1 MENSSMS
8 KDFKSGYVETVTNPV
23 RSAIDKDGNSIRFDR
38 ATVPSEYHFRD
49 AWSLSGTTIT
59 EDIDKAKELF
69 KEKVR
74 EARQPLFLEEDAK
87 FMVAL
92 ENGDTSAQN
101 TIKETKTKLRDATA
115 TDAIK
120 NATNTTELK
129 AAWDTNLLGTSPY
142 K

>member
-1 MENSSMS
+1 MS
-8 KDFKSGYVETVTNPV
+8 KDFRSGYVETVTNPV
-23 RSAIDKDGNSIRFDR
+23 RVATDKDGNSIRFDR
-38 ATVPSEYHFRD
+38 ATVPNEYHFRD

-101 TIKETKTKLRDATA
+101 TI
-115 TDAIK
+115 
-120 NATNTTELK
+120 
-129 AAWDTNLLGTSPY
+129 
-142 K
+142 

>member
-1 MENSSMS
+1 MS
-8 KDFKSGYVETVTNPV
+8 KNFKSGYVETVTNPV

-101 TIKETKTKLRDATA
+101 TIKATKTKLRDATA

-120 NATNTTELK
+120 NVTNTTELK

>member
-1 MENSSMS
+1 MS

-87 FMVAL
+87 FMIAL

-101 TIKETKTKLRDATA
+101 TIKATKTKLRDATA

>member
-1 MENSSMS
+1 MS

-49 AWSLSGTTIT
+49 ARSLSGTTIT

-101 TIKETKTKLRDATA
+101 TIKATKTKLRDATA

>member
-101 TIKETKTKLRDATA
+101 TIKATKTKLRDATA

>member
-1 MENSSMS
+1 MS
-8 KDFKSGYVETVTNPV
+8 KNFKSGYVETVTNPV

>member
-1 MENSSMS
+1 MS

-23 RSAIDKDGNSIRFDR
+23 RTAIDKDGNSIRFDR

>member
-1 MENSSMS
+1 MS

-23 RSAIDKDGNSIRFDR
+23 RSAIDKDGTSIRFDR

-74 EARQPLFLEEDAK
+74 EARQPLFLKEDAK

-101 TIKETKTKLRDATA
+101 TLKATKTKLRDATA

-129 AAWDTNLLGTSPY
+129 AAWDTNLLGTSP
-142 K
+142 

>member
-1 MENSSMS
+1 
-8 KDFKSGYVETVTNPV
+8 
-23 RSAIDKDGNSIRFDR
+23 
-38 ATVPSEYHFRD
+38 
-49 AWSLSGTTIT
+49 
-59 EDIDKAKELF
+59 
-69 KEKVR
+69 
-74 EARQPLFLEEDAK
+74 
-87 FMVAL
+87 MVAL

-101 TIKETKTKLRDATA
+101 TIKATKTKLRDATA

>member
-1 MENSSMS
+1 MS

>member
-1 MENSSMS
+1 MS

-23 RSAIDKDGNSIRFDR
+23 RTAIDKDGNSIRFDR

-59 EDIDKAKELF
+59 EDIGKAKELF

-87 FMVAL
+87 FMIAL

-101 TIKETKTKLRDATA
+101 TIKATKTKLRDATA

-120 NATNTTELK
+120 NATNITELK
-129 AAWDTNLLGTSPY
+129 DAWDTNLLGQSPY

>member
-1 MENSSMS
+1 MS
-8 KDFKSGYVETVTNPV
+8 KNFKSGYVETVTNPV
-23 RSAIDKDGNSIRFDR
+23 RRAIDKDGNSIRFDR

>member
-1 MENSSMS
+1 MS
-8 KDFKSGYVETVTNPV
+8 KNFKSGYVETVTNPV

-101 TIKETKTKLRDATA
+101 TIKATKTKLRDATA

>member
-1 MENSSMS
+1 MS
-8 KDFKSGYVETVTNPV
+8 KDFKSGYVETITNPV
-23 RSAIDKDGNSIRFDR
+23 RTAIDKDDNSIRFDR

-101 TIKETKTKLRDATA
+101 TIKATKTKLRDATA

>member
-1 MENSSMS
+1 MS

-23 RSAIDKDGNSIRFDR
+23 RTAIDKDGNSIRFDR

-101 TIKETKTKLRDATA
+101 TIKATKTKLRDATA

>member
-1 MENSSMS
+1 
-8 KDFKSGYVETVTNPV
+8 DFKSGYVETVTNPV
-23 RSAIDKDGNSIRFDR
+23 RTAIDKDGNSIRFDR

>member
-1 MENSSMS
+1 MS

-101 TIKETKTKLRDATA
+101 TIKATKTKLRDATA

>member
-1 MENSSMS
+1 MS

-23 RSAIDKDGNSIRFDR
+23 RTAIDKDNNSIRFDR

-49 AWSLSGTTIT
+49 AWSLSGITIT

-92 ENGDTSAQN
+92 ENGDTSAQSA
-101 TIKETKTKLRDATA
+101 IKSTKTKLRDATA

-120 NATNTTELK
+120 NATDITELK

>member
-1 MENSSMS
+1 MS
-8 KDFKSGYVETVTNPV
+8 KNFKSGYAETITNPV
-23 RSAIDKDGNSIRFDR
+23 RTAIDKDGNSIRFDR

-101 TIKETKTKLRDATA
+101 TIKATKTKLRDATA

-120 NATNTTELK
+120 NATNITELK
-129 AAWDTNLLGTSPY
+129 DAWDTNLLGQSPY

>member
-1 MENSSMS
+1 MS
-8 KDFKSGYVETVTNPV
+8 KDFKSGYVETITNPV
-23 RSAIDKDGNSIRFDR
+23 RTAIDKDDNSIRFDR

-69 KEKVR
+69 KEKIR

-101 TIKETKTKLRDATA
+101 AIKATKTKLRDATA

>member
-1 MENSSMS
+1 MS
-8 KDFKSGYVETVTNPV
+8 TDFKSGYVDAVTNPI
-23 RSAIDKDGNSIRFDR
+23 RDITDKDDNSIRYDR

-74 EARQPLFLEEDAK
+74 EARQPLLLEEDAK

-101 TIKETKTKLRDATA
+101 AIKATKDKLRGATA
-115 TDAIK
+115 TAAIN
-120 NATNTTELK
+120 NATNITELK
-129 AAWDTNLLGTSPY
+129 DAWDTNLLGTSPY